1 MYIVV
6 EILRLSLSAQNER
19 QAEFLGVREKVM
31 RLWEELE
38 MEPHS
43 EFEQQVAT
51 GDIRNFVLSQEN
63 LTRLQ
68 KFYTEVITGFS
79 PASELHVLPPPLTDC
94 AAGGR
99 SQPPGG

>member
-1 MYIVV
+1 
-6 EILRLSLSAQNER
+6 
-19 QAEFLGVREKVM
+19 M

-38 MEPHS
+38 MEPHG

-68 KFYTEVITGFS
+68 KFYAEVMSMT
-79 PASELHVLPPPLTDC
+79 
-94 AAGGR
+94 
-99 SQPPGG
+99 